1 MPNPDTPCDTRG
13 DTRAEMPAR
22 DTGAPVTAPLL
33 AADPAERLN
42 LAEWMAMQFGA
53 WAGRLVEIWNPPT
66 GPFFASDGRLLADTA
81 TFLPPSDEPPA
92 V

>member
-1 MPNPDTPCDTRG
+1 MPNPDTPC

-22 DTGAPVTAPLL
+22 DTGAPATAPTAPLL

-66 GPFFASDGRLLADTA
+66 GPFFASDGRLLADAA

-92 V
+92 I